1 MTELSNK
8 YKSKLRLLSFYQKD
22 KKSELND
29 LLISRIKK
37 EIVEIGKQLA
47 DQRGNHDRN

>member
-1 MTELSNK
+1 MTELLEK

-29 LLISRIKK
+29 LLIDRIKK
-37 EIVEIGKQLA
+37 EIVEIEKELA
-47 DQRGNHDRN
+47 EEREAYL